1 MIVYKLFIL
10 VENLYI
16 EKLKKEDNM
25 KKILKEYGI
34 ITIGLILV
42 LISFE
47 FFFFPNKIASGG
59 VSGLALVINNILG
72 FDTGVVMI
80 LCNAILFILAF
91 ALIGGNFGIK
101 SMYAAFGLSFALS
114 IIEKNYTVPA
124 LTNNL
129 MLASIFGSVLLALG
143 SAIML
148 TQDATTGGTS
158 ITAKILNKYVHID
171 FGKGLLISDSI
182 VIMLAMYTFGTELAL
197 FGLLSIY
204 LTGNLIDKFI
214 DGLNMSKQ
222 VMIFTEQEKLV
233 SDYIINDIDRGCTV
247 FYGKGGYTGKHS
259 CMILTILNRSQFI
272 KLKKFIKDNDSDA
285 FITVNET
292 SEVLGKG
299 FKSLS
304 E

>member
-1 MIVYKLFIL
+1 
-10 VENLYI
+10 
-16 EKLKKEDNM
+16 M

-72 FDTGVVMI
+72 FDTGIVMI
-80 LCNAILFILAF
+80 VCNAILFILAF
-91 ALIGGNFGIK
+91 VLIGGNFGIK
-101 SMYAAFGLSFALS
+101 SMYAAFGLSLALS

-158 ITAKILNKYVHID
+158 ITAKILNKYAHID

-259 CMILTILNRSQFI
+259 CMVLTILNRSQFI

>member
-1 MIVYKLFIL
+1 M
-10 VENLYI
+10 
-16 EKLKKEDNM
+16 
-25 KKILKEYGI
+25 KILKEYGI
-34 ITIGLILV
+34 ITVGLILV

-59 VSGLALVINNILG
+59 VSGLALVINNIMG
-72 FDTGVVMI
+72 IDTGIVMI
-80 LCNAILFILAF
+80 IANVILFVLAF
-91 ALIGGNFGIK
+91 VFIGGNFGIK

-114 IIEKNYTVPA
+114 IIEKKYTPVA
-124 LTNNL
+124 VTSNL

-143 SAIML
+143 TAIML

-158 ITAKILNKYVHID
+158 ITAKILSKYAHID
-171 FGKGLLISDSI
+171 FGKALLISDSI

-214 DGLNMSKQ
+214 DGLNLSKQ
-222 VMIFTEQEKLV
+222 VMVFTNQEQLV
-233 SDYIINDIDRGCTV
+233 SDYIIKDIDRGCTV
-247 FYGKGGYTGKHS
+247 FYGKGGYTGKDN
-259 CMILTILNRSQFI
+259 CVILTILTRSQFI
-272 KLKKFIKDNDSDA
+272 KLKKFIKDNDQNA

-299 FKSLS
+299 FKSLN

>member
-1 MIVYKLFIL
+1 
-10 VENLYI
+10 
-16 EKLKKEDNM
+16 M

-72 FDTGVVMI
+72 FDTGIVMI
-80 LCNAILFILAF
+80 VCNAILFILAF
-91 ALIGGNFGIK
+91 VLIGGNFGIK

-158 ITAKILNKYVHID
+158 ITAKILNKYAHID

-259 CMILTILNRSQFI
+259 CMVLTILNRSQFI

>member
-1 MIVYKLFIL
+1 
-10 VENLYI
+10 
-16 EKLKKEDNM
+16 M

-80 LCNAILFILAF
+80 VSNAILFVLAF
-91 ALIGGNFGIK
+91 VLIGGNFGIK

-124 LTNNL
+124 VTNNL

-158 ITAKILNKYVHID
+158 ITAKILNKYAHID

-222 VMIFTEQEKLV
+222 VMIFTEQEELV
-233 SDYIINDIDRGCTV
+233 SNYIIKDIDRGCTV
-247 FYGKGGYTGKHS
+247 FYGKGGYTGKHN
-259 CMILTILNRSQFI
+259 CMVLTILNRSQFI

-299 FKSLS
+299 FKSLN